1 MKYVPGV
8 QKLFKVLSTMLVVM
22 LTPACGFSSDKASQP
37 IYVIAEGHPRIFLT
51 TERIPGIR
59 ARCAN
64 KANAQSRYYTVLK
77 EFGDTYSPLKRKPTV
92 SDCLNLAFLYAL
104 GEVPGFEYTRRSVKE
119 YGRLGAELLVQLE
132 PPTELGSFKRY
143 TPHFIA
149 CYDWL
154 FHAMTPDQRAVVF
167 GKFSAVADRARS
179 SLKKTMGGRFRESRE
194 MYAFYGLAFYGDG
207 GMIFPHDA
215 SSASTAD
222 RKARQYCDFFASWW
236 RDQHLRLMEA
246 TCKKGGNP
254 AGTMYGESPYPNKLW
269 AFDAWATAGGE
280 DIYATTSAIGG
291 FPLFWLYQMLPYT
304 THVRYDNANGQS
316 SRPGGI
322 VRFGDYRYNG
332 FTRVSGPETFATT
345 ALAQGIAARSGRLDL
360 AAVLNWLT
368 QYQGDFEIA
377 QFGGPFPTRKW
388 LAASP
393 ALVWDIIFRDGTVAA
408 ASPSLMGLPLAYHFG
423 TVASGAPLKPD
434 FPDGRPEG
442 SGIVVMRSSWDDPS
456 GTLLWFKASSYPLV
470 HDHRDQG
477 SFQVY
482 KKGWLAIDS
491 GQYEETP
498 HRGNYSS
505 RTVAHNSV
513 LVYRPGESL
522 DGKKTDPVWKGYAN
536 DGGQRWTDPPKE
548 VADLDDGKH
557 FLGGIRTIAS
567 VPGMYEYARADIT
580 RSYNSNLATS
590 DGQSP
595 KVSLVTRDLLF
606 LRQDEVI
613 VIFDRV
619 VSTQPDYPKRW
630 LLHSV
635 YRPEHEGAER
645 FSGTVANSAAVPG
658 KPQGVRL
665 RGTLRGGISEVV
677 HPGIITI
684 RGWNFGPSDGRL
696 LVRTL
701 LPANPVTRIVGGA
714 DEKGARK
721 TTLALPYGGGNTLS
735 VRDATGFSA
744 GDFVYLGETDTPYT
758 EGSRGHPHW
767 LVDDAYYRG
776 WGKVESVDRKN
787 GHIVLMDHRHGIP
800 KLPEG
805 TVVVRSD
812 HANGNSF
819 EFLDAEYNQWQM
831 YGEAVAEA
839 GPYTMQHGNWRI
851 EVEPTE
857 RKKDTVFLHV
867 LVPCD
872 TGTLAESG
880 NLIRDGMKMKE
891 NTDSVTLDLAGRKRR
906 YSLTFYKNASGAH
919 VRITEGGKKLVDDE
933 IPGKG
938 ARR

>member
-1 MKYVPGV
+1 
-8 QKLFKVLSTMLVVM
+8 LFKVLSIMLVVF
-22 LTPACGFSSDKASQP
+22 LAPSCGFSSDKVSRP
-37 IYVIAEGHPRIFLT
+37 SYVIAEGHPRIFLT
-51 TERIPGIR
+51 PARIPAIR
-59 ARCAN
+59 TRCSN
-64 KANAQSRYYTVLK
+64 RENAQSRYYSVLK
-77 EFGDTYSPLKRKPTV
+77 EFGDSYSPVNRKPSV
-92 SDCLNLAFLYAL
+92 SDCLSLAFLYAV
-104 GEVPGFEYTRRSVKE
+104 GEVPGFQYTRRSIKE

-132 PPTELGSFKRY
+132 PPTDLGPFKRY
-143 TPHFIA
+143 TPNFIA

-154 FHAMTPDQRAVVF
+154 FHAMTPEQRAVVF

-179 SLKKTMGGRFRESRE
+179 SMKKTMGGSFRETRE
-194 MYAFYGLAFYGDG
+194 MYAFYGPAFYGDG
-207 GMIFPHDA
+207 RMIFPRDP
-215 SSASTAD
+215 SAAESAD

-236 RDQHLRLMEA
+236 RDRNLKLLEA
-246 TCKKGGNP
+246 TCAQGGNP
-254 AGTMYGESPYPNKLW
+254 AGTMYGESHYPAKLW
-269 AFDAWATAGGE
+269 AFDAWATAGRE

-304 THVRYDNANGQS
+304 THVRYDNANGRSGQ
-316 SRPGGI
+316 PGGI

-332 FTRVSGPETFATT
+332 FTPVSGPETFVTT
-345 ALAQGIAARSGRLDL
+345 AQAQGVAARSGRLDL
-360 AAVLNWLT
+360 AAALNWLA
-368 QYQGDFEIA
+368 QYQGDFEITP
-377 QFGGPFPTRKW
+377 FGGPFPTKKW
-388 LAASP
+388 LAAGPS
-393 ALVWDIIFRDGTVAA
+393 LVWDIIFRDGTISAA
-408 ASPSLMGLPLAYHFG
+408 PPSLMGLPLAYHFG
-423 TVASGAPLKPD
+423 AVASGAPLKPD

-442 SGIVVMRSSWDDPS
+442 SGIVVIRSSWDDPA

-477 SFQVY
+477 SFQMY

-498 HRGNYSS
+498 HRGNYTS
-505 RTVAHNSV
+505 RTIAHNSI

-522 DGKKTDPVWKGYAN
+522 DREKTDPIWKGYAN
-536 DGGQRWTDPPKE
+536 DGGQRWTDPPQE

-557 FLGGIRTIAS
+557 FLGGIRTVAS

-580 RSYNSNLATS
+580 RSYNSTLVTS

-606 LRQDEVI
+606 FRQDEVI

-619 VSTQPDYPKRW
+619 ESTQPGYPKRW

-645 FSGTVANSAAVPG
+645 FSGTVPNTAGIPG

-677 HPGIITI
+677 NPGIMTI

-701 LPANPVTRIVGGA
+701 LPAHPVTRIVGGS
-714 DEKGARK
+714 DETGTRK
-721 TTLALPYGGGNTLS
+721 TTLALPYTGGNTLS

-744 GDFVYLGETDTPYT
+744 GDFLYLGETDKPFS
-758 EGSRGHPHW
+758 EGMRGHPHW
-767 LVDDAYYRG
+767 LVDDVYYRG
-776 WGKVESVDRKN
+776 WGKIESVDRTN
-787 GHIVLMDHRHGIP
+787 GTIVLMKYRHGIP

-805 TVVVRSD
+805 TVVLRSD
-812 HANGNSF
+812 HANANSH

-857 RKKDTVFLHV
+857 MKKDTVFLHV

-880 NLIRDGMKMKE
+880 RLLRDGMKMTE
-891 NTDSVTLDLAGRKRR
+891 NTDSVTLELNGRKRR
-906 YSLTFYKNASGAH
+906 YSLTFSKNASGAH
-919 VRITEGGKKLVDDE
+919 VTIMEGGKKLVDDDLR
-933 IPGKG
+933 GKG